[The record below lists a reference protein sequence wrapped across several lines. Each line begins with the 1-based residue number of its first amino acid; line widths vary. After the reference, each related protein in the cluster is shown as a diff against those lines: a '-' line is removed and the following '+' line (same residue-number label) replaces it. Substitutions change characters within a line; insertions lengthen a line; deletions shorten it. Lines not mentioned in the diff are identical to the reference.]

1 MLKKTSTFI
10 RKSRKQISDIVSWA
24 CKEYIVFWG
33 WLVVWAL
40 PLPQSESYMLNKFF
54 LQRRLEKYE
63 FVLVCSYS
71 TAAVRNIFSFLRQ
84 ILRLFDNYHFDILII
99 LGPMTKKMLH
109 RLPLMENAQIRYMT
123 NGPESFTPDSRY
135 LLGEVPEVG
144 TAVATNFIQR
154 P

>member
-1 MLKKTSTFI
+1 MSLTTSAVRITYA
-10 RKSRKQISDIVSWA
+10 KQ
-24 CKEYIVFWG
+24 VFPPAQTG
-33 WLVVWAL
+33 KV
-40 PLPQSESYMLNKFF
+40 
-54 LQRRLEKYE
+54 R
-63 FVLVCSYS
+63 VLVCSFS

-84 ILRLFDNYHFDILII
+84 ILRILDNYHLDILII
-99 LGPMTKKMLH
+99 VGPMTKKMLH